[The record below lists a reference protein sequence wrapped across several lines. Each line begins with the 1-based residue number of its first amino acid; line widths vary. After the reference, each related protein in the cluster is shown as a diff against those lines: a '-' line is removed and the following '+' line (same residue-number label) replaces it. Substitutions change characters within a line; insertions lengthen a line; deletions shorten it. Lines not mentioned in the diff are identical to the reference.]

1 MTMQMARLDTS
12 PRESMFMSDTKFT
25 ARMSAPA
32 RLLLG
37 AALVSLGVGHAS
49 AQEQSSSDEPASQD
63 NDIVVTGTRVG
74 LGQSRAVLVLGRE
87 EIEDRP
93 AGADI
98 TQSLNRIPGVQA
110 TTGDARGG
118 SFSFEFAMRGLNKE
132 QVGFTLDGI
141 PTGDARFNGG
151 SPPQRFIEPSNIR
164 RITVSQSAGDLG
176 APSRFALGGF
186 VDFVTDDP
194 SVTPSAAFEAGYG
207 SDDFWRSYFRI
218 DTGEILP
225 GLSAYA
231 SYSNQHNDVWAGP
244 RNRHS
249 KREHAEFKVAKT
261 FEGGSY
267 LKARFAWNDQ
277 QDNDFNI
284 ISLADF
290 LADPRSDRATDALS
304 GIPAIDVNYGGALG
318 GTRQDLLA
326 YANMGLQLGDK
337 LLFTLNPYYQTLRG
351 ESVRYQD
358 RARVLAGGDP
368 YAVTGYNATGG
379 AIRPTL
385 TTLRNSGVVGGP
397 ADMRV
402 TPRDRDRYGATAEL
416 QLDELLPGNRI
427 RIGGWWEG
435 GESSEERRFFRI
447 TDSATSIGYDRR
459 ALNYVEYRRW
469 TEIETVMLYAQDSI
483 TIVPGLVRVD
493 AGVNWLNVRYKARS
507 PLEYSA
513 DLAFSQSS
521 GINPKLGFTLTP
533 LRRVEIYG
541 GYARNFAGIPED
553 AFLGSTAVISPG
565 ALDPIRSENL
575 DLGIRYA
582 IGQLAFSLQAYSVD
596 LKNNIGIVPNDPTVI
611 DPDEIVRG
619 NVATRA
625 ANIAG
630 QRTRGIEA
638 TALGNFGAIDFYA
651 SYSYEDARHDRLPA
665 GSAERAR
672 LASVGVIAGA
682 RVRSIPRH
690 SAYAEIGVKPIDGA
704 RLQGNLRYVGDR
716 VGGHLIATTSFR
728 EVGVEEIPGYVVASA
743 GASYSLRNTGP
754 FDGLTLQLNVDN
766 LFDKAYLGSVSSST
780 ATQPEFSLP
789 AVTLDRYFLGAPRTY
804 TLSLRARFR

>member
-1 MTMQMARLDTS
+1 
-12 PRESMFMSDTKFT
+12 MSD
-25 ARMSAPA
+25 AVSAPLSAAA
-32 RLLLG
+32 RLLFG
-37 AALVSLGVGHAS
+37 AAPLALIAAQAQ
-49 AQEQSSSDEPASQD
+49 AQEQVPDTAEQGA
-63 NDIVVTGTRVG
+63 DIVVTGTRIG
-74 LGQSRAVLVLGRE
+74 AGESRAVLVLGRDD
-87 EIEDRP
+87 IDSHP
-93 AGADI
+93 LGADI

-151 SPPQRFIEPSNIR
+151 SPPQRFIESSNIR
-164 RITVSQSAGDLG
+164 RITVSQSAGNLG

-194 SVTPSAAFEAGYG
+194 SPQPSAAFEAGYG
-207 SDDFWRSYFRI
+207 SYDFWRSYFRI
-218 DTGEILP
+218 DTGEFAP

-231 SYSNQHNDVWAGP
+231 SYSNQANDVWAGP
-244 RNRHS
+244 ESRHS
-249 KREHAEFKVAKT
+249 QREHAEFKVVQKFA
-261 FEGGSY
+261 GGSFV
-267 LKARFAWNDQ
+267 KARVAWNDQ

-284 ISLADF
+284 VSLAEF
-290 LADPRSDRATDALS
+290 RAAPRSDQATDRLS
-304 GIPAIDVNYGGALG
+304 GIPAVDVNYGGALG

-337 LLFTLNPYYQTLRG
+337 VLLTLNPYYQTLRG
-351 ESVRYQD
+351 ESLRYQD

-368 YAVTGYNATGG
+368 YAVLGYTATGG
-379 AIRPTL
+379 ARRPTL
-385 TTLRNSGVVGGP
+385 TTLRNGNVVGGP

-402 TPRDRDRYGATAEL
+402 TPRDRDRYGATAEIK
-416 QLDELLPGNRI
+416 LDDVLAGNRI

-447 TDSATSIGYDRR
+447 TDSATGIGYDRR

-469 TEIETVMLYAQDSI
+469 TSIATTMLYAQD
-483 TIVPGLVRVD
+483 TIAVVPGLLRVD
-493 AGVNWLNVRYKARS
+493 AGLNWLNVHYKARS

-513 DLAFSQSS
+513 ALNFSQHSDV
-521 GINPKLGFTLTP
+521 NPKLGFTLTP
-533 LRRVEIYG
+533 LRRFELFG

-553 AFLGSTAVISPG
+553 AFLGSTAVINPG
-565 ALDPIRSENL
+565 ALDPIQSENF
-575 DLGIRYA
+575 DLGVRYSTDR
-582 IGQLAFSLQAYSVD
+582 LAFSLQAYSVD
-596 LKNNIGIVPNDPTVI
+596 LKNNIGIVPNDPSVT

-638 TALGNFGAIDFYA
+638 TALGDLGPVDFYT
-651 SYSYEDARHDRLPA
+651 SYSYQDARHDELPA
-665 GSAERAR
+665 GSAARAE
-672 LASVGVIAGA
+672 LAAVGVIAGS
-682 RVRSIPRH
+682 RVRNVPRH
-690 SAYAEIGVKPIDGA
+690 SAYGEIGVKPVAGA
-704 RLQGNLRYVGDR
+704 RLQANLRYVGDR
-716 VGGHLIATTSFR
+716 VGGHLLAATTFR
-728 EVGVEEIPGYVVASA
+728 EVGIEEIPGYVVASA
-743 GASYSLRNTGP
+743 GASYTLRDAGP
-754 FDGLTLQLNVDN
+754 FGELTLQFNVDN
-766 LFDKAYLGSVSSST
+766 VFDKTYIGSVSSST